1 MEVVSKILGA
11 VDLIGFVDDPASPK
25 RKRRSENGKGSTH
38 NDSLPSIEDSSQL
51 SLLLQILQVTDINR
65 PATACMFVESACSS
79 SLIVVALLQ
88 LLGDLMEGASNE
100 IVQTRVLQ
108 CVRWD
113 GYHRLLREMYDIKHI
128 HGHVYSEA
136 AQRAVD
142 VVAIKMFSMVEKLFT
157 STVVDKKTMVEN
169 LSPILKDSTICAYF
183 RKHCLSVEVVRKSG
197 ELECLFFPR
206 PLLKITRNKSLQNR
220 FKVIMD
226 RCPRTD
232 PQEKLQVL
240 QELMMEMAKQ
250 ISVAE
255 SSHKFGDDFRSKAN
269 ATLSKISGLTQL
281 PLNMLTIALNVLL
294 VLAYVPGSCAFCSDS
309 WESRRSHVLFLVLG
323 PLHTVLCTVNFAS
336 WVVVRAPV
344 LFFRINRS
352 KHLTEVKENE
362 MFAVAELDAEDEEEE
377 ALIDLDLGLED
388 SLLVVSETLTN
399 NIATVISSVPIVG
412 ECAPG

>member
-1 MEVVSKILGA
+1 
-11 VDLIGFVDDPASPK
+11 
-25 RKRRSENGKGSTH
+25 
-38 NDSLPSIEDSSQL
+38 
-51 SLLLQILQVTDINR
+51 
-65 PATACMFVESACSS
+65 
-79 SLIVVALLQ
+79 
-88 LLGDLMEGASNE
+88 MEGASNE

-197 ELECLFFPR
+197 ELEILFFPR

-240 QELMMEMAKQ
+240 QELMMEMATQ

-255 SSHKFGDDFRSKAN
+255 SSHKFGDDFRSKAK
-269 ATLSKISGLTQL
+269 ATLSNISGLTQL

-323 PLHTVLCTVNFAS
+323 PLHTVLCAVNFAS

-377 ALIDLDLGLED
+377 ALIDLDRGLED

-399 NIATVISSVPIVG
+399 HIATVISSVPIVG